1 MPARPTSTTPV
12 RPARA
17 PAMLAGLLLA
27 GGLLLGGGIVLAAAP
42 ARAGS
47 PAAQAPSAAAPG
59 DASGQESGRPGDV
72 QGAHGTVGRPV
83 NPDTGPGKINRVTVP
98 DFADLIAQVRPAVVT
113 ITATLKPGAADGDDD
128 GGDQD
133 GGNGGGNGGGG
144 GGGGGG
150 HGPTR
155 VGGSGFIVDPDGTI
169 VTNNHVVQDTTSITV
184 RLDDGTTL
192 PAHIVGRDPR
202 TDLAVVRVSAGH
214 PLPFLQLGDSAKTRV
229 GQWVVAMGAPYGLG
243 GTATA
248 GIISAEGRDIG
259 SGAYD
264 EYIQI
269 DAPINHGNSGGPTF
283 TQDGKVIG
291 VNTAIYSPTRDG
303 GSIGIGFAIPANLVK
318 IVVSQLQKTGHVVR
332 GFIGVEAQPVSPDMA
347 RALGLAQHEG
357 ALIAQVEPNSP
368 ASRAGLQ
375 PGDVIRALDGT
386 PVANPR
392 ELAISVLGIAPGE
405 TAHLEVMR
413 SGEKKM
419 IDVQVAEAPGD
430 HDAAHGNGTAGG
442 PRVGVTLNA
451 LTSDWR
457 NRLSLPADTKG
468 VVISKVD
475 PGSPA
480 DTAGI
485 KAGDVIV
492 GVGAKPVAAP
502 AEAIAAIRAAM
513 REHAVALRILRD
525 GRARFVAIPLDT
537 DKG

>member
-1 MPARPTSTTPV
+1 MPGRPTPTMPV

-17 PAMLAGLLLA
+17 PARLAALLLA
-27 GGLLLGGGIVLAAAP
+27 GGLVVGGGIASGTA
-42 ARAGS
+42 ARAAS
-47 PAAQAPSAAAPG
+47 PAPDAAPG
-59 DASGQESGRPGDV
+59 QDPGHPGDV

-113 ITATLKPGAADGDDD
+113 ITATLKPGAAGSDDD

-133 GGNGGGNGGGG
+133 GGGDGGGG
-144 GGGGGG
+144 DGGRS
-150 HGPTR
+150 HGPMR
-155 VGGSGFIVDPDGTI
+155 VGGSGFIVDADGTI

-214 PLPFLQLGDSAKTRV
+214 PLPFLQLGDSSKTRV

-303 GSIGIGFAIPANLVK
+303 GSIGIGFAIPSNLVK

-413 SGEKKM
+413 SGEKKT

-430 HDAAHGNGTAGG
+430 HDAAHGNGTGGG
-442 PRVGVTLNA
+442 PHVGVTLNA

-457 NRLSLPADTKG
+457 NRLNLPADTKG
-468 VVISKVD
+468 VVITKVD

-485 KAGDVIV
+485 KSGDVIV
-492 GVGAKPVAAP
+492 GVGAKSVATT

-525 GRARFVAIPLDT
+525 GRARFVAIPLDA